1 MAKNKKQGSID
12 MDDTLNRSE
21 ATFIKNRKLL
31 TWVVVAIIVIIG
43 GIIAYHNLIA
53 VPNENKASTE
63 LGRGQ
68 EYFDNEMYDKALNGD
83 GAGYNG
89 FLAIADNYGSTDA
102 GNLANLYAGLCYANL
117 NKWADA
123 LEYLKKYDA
132 KGDQMVSP
140 AAIGALGDAYAHN
153 GQLDKAIDNF
163 KKASEMADRHAMDH
177 RNNSLS
183 PTFLI
188 KAGEILESQGKK
200 DDALKIYQDI
210 KKKYVNSAL
219 VQSHEIDKYIERAST
234 K

>member
-200 DDALKIYQDI
+200 GRRPEDLSGHQK
-210 KKKYVNSAL
+210 
-219 VQSHEIDKYIERAST
+219 EICQLCSRPKP
-234 K
+234 